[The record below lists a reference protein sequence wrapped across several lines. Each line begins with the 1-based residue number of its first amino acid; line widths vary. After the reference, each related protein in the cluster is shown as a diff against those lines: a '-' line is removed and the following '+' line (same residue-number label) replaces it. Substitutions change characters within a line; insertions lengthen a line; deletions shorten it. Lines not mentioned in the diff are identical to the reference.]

1 VLATELP
8 NVITDALEE
17 QTTWNQFR
25 VQTQDK
31 ILDGSPSLEQNLPV
45 PQVAQEAPGGQAHP
59 QPDIAGKSPAVH
71 SGDRALAYDASSW
84 SFRALRGRLDPLV
97 AMTAAAEMSR
107 AALASLAL
115 PDDVAPR
122 PSHTALGRFF
132 KQRYQVGAE
141 RLTRDIPSL
150 VLLEIVAVALLVL
163 QNCVLALFRDSAT
176 RIKWNPF
183 YLVFVAIPLRIFHA
197 LVVLMRRAPGWGLG
211 VMLGLAA
218 LCLFALG
225 VGLFWPT
232 EFTKGAWWLFRIGP
246 AMILIIEIVIW
257 YTAAGWLDR
266 RGWR

>member
-1 VLATELP
+1 
-8 NVITDALEE
+8 
-17 QTTWNQFR
+17 
-25 VQTQDK
+25 
-31 ILDGSPSLEQNLPV
+31 
-45 PQVAQEAPGGQAHP
+45 
-59 QPDIAGKSPAVH
+59 
-71 SGDRALAYDASSW
+71 
-84 SFRALRGRLDPLV
+84 
-97 AMTAAAEMSR
+97 
-107 AALASLAL
+107 
-115 PDDVAPR
+115 
-122 PSHTALGRFF
+122 
-132 KQRYQVGAE
+132 VGAE